1 MRIIHRGHELNQ
13 QQLNAILPVLQD
25 SMNGRY
31 RVKKK
36 LEAAIDQAL
45 EAAGCPCQPGPVI
58 RHLPLPPSCHLAT
71 DTLSPQ
77 HVREPK

>member
-13 QQLNAILPVLQD
+13 QQLDAILPVLQD

-36 LEAAIDQAL
+36 LESAIDQAL
-45 EAAGCPCQPGPVI
+45 ETAGCPLPAGPSNTTSI
-58 RHLPLPPSCHLAT
+58 HAAELA
-71 DTLSPQ
+71 PAN
-77 HVREPK
+77 

>member
-13 QQLNAILPVLQD
+13 QQLDAILPVLLD

-45 EAAGCPCQPGPVI
+45 EAAGCP
-58 RHLPLPPSCHLAT
+58 LPAGTCDTAPTPAAELPPGN
-71 DTLSPQ
+71 
-77 HVREPK
+77 

>member
-13 QQLNAILPVLQD
+13 QQLDAILPVLLD

-45 EAAGCPCQPGPVI
+45 EAAGCP
-58 RHLPLPPSCHLAT
+58 LPAGTCDTASTPAVELA
-71 DTLSPQ
+71 PAN
-77 HVREPK
+77 

>member
-13 QQLNAILPVLQD
+13 QQLDAILPVLQE

-45 EAAGCPCQPGPVI
+45 EAAGCPLSAGTSGAASSPEAA
-58 RHLPLPPSCHLAT
+58 LAPA
-71 DTLSPQ
+71 D
-77 HVREPK
+77 

>member
-13 QQLNAILPVLQD
+13 QQLDAILPVLQD

-45 EAAGCPCQPGPVI
+45 EAAGCP
-58 RHLPLPPSCHLAT
+58 LPAGT
-71 DTLSPQ
+71 GDTALIPAA
-77 HVREPK
+77 ELTPAN

>member
-1 MRIIHRGHELNQ
+1 MGIIHRGHELNQ
-13 QQLNAILPVLQD
+13 QQLDAILPVLQD

-45 EAAGCPCQPGPVI
+45 EAAGCP
-58 RHLPLPPSCHLAT
+58 LPAGTYDTEPTPAAELA
-71 DTLSPQ
+71 PAN
-77 HVREPK
+77 